1 MNKLFSLLLLAGW
14 FSGAAFAAADPAP
27 ADAVAQRMT
36 VLSVKQE
43 VAAGD
48 ARVTQA
54 RTLLGKAMKMTQEE
68 AVAIEAACSRYVG
81 HLHDSAHI
89 EAAPLELLE
98 ALVAFGKAGQ
108 SMRDTLQSY
117 VAARKAAPGRSH
129 AEAMAALGKKK

>member
-1 MNKLFSLLLLAGW
+1 MDRLFSLLLLAAM
-14 FSGAAFAAADPAP
+14 FSGAAFAAADPAS

-54 RTLLGKAMKMTQEE
+54 RALLDKAVRLTQEE
-68 AVAIEAACSRYVG
+68 PVAIEAACSRYVG

-89 EAAPLELLE
+89 TAAPLELLE
-98 ALVAFGKAGQ
+98 ALAAFGKTGQ
-108 SMRDTLQSY
+108 PLRDTLQPY

>member
-1 MNKLFSLLLLAGW
+1 MNRLFSLLLLAGL

-36 VLSVKQE
+36 VLSARQD

-48 ARVTQA
+48 ARVAQA
-54 RTLLGKAMKMTQEE
+54 RALLGKAMKLTQEQ

-81 HLHDSAHI
+81 HLHDSAQI

-98 ALVAFGKAGQ
+98 ALAAFGKAGQ
-108 SMRDTLQSY
+108 PMRETLQAY
-117 VAARKAAPGRSH
+117 VAARKTAPARSH